1 MISRRLSDP
10 RLELFR
16 STVCQSACPS
26 VPPSVEVT
34 LTHCVHDVT
43 GVSPSDEKL
52 SVSDSL
58 KTRKKS
64 PREVSPKQTAEE
76 GDEQEEEEEG
86 KEEKEG
92 EEEM

>member
-1 MISRRLSDP
+1 MISCRLSDP

-16 STVCQSACPS
+16 STVCQSVCPS

-58 KTRKKS
+58 RTRKKS
-64 PREVSPKQTAEE
+64 PREVSPKQTTAEE
-76 GDEQEEEEEG
+76 GDEQEEG